1 VETAFGP
8 IAGTNG
14 TVNTPTVCARCGVGT
29 PPSGNENA
37 GLRLSIDNNTPKPS
51 GNVESK
57 RNNKPPA
64 GTPAVKK
71 TRRLL
76 SKNAARGHAAR
87 IFTKIFAI
95 GLAATSPAELPSVLR
110 RNIAATSAAGP
121 SAVCW
126 TVNVSGSGATLRSAV
141 MDGGSRTLNTPGRLP
156 PGRHPMTA
164 NSVSKRAVRLAPT
177 VASPSA
183 VGGYSP
189 SSKPPLSCPAGN
201 VTANDIHGD
210 RT

>member
-37 GLRLSIDNNTPKPS
+37 GLRLSIDNNTPKLS

-87 IFTKIFAI
+87 IFTEIFAI
-95 GLAATSPAELPSVLR
+95 GLAATSPAELPSVPR
-110 RNIAATSAAGP
+110 RNIAATRAAGP

-126 TVNVSGSGATLRSAV
+126 IVNASGSGATLRPVAT
-141 MDGGSRTLNTPGRLP
+141 GAGWRTLNAPGSLP
-156 PGRHPMTA
+156 PGRRPMTA
-164 NSVSKRAVRLAPT
+164 NRVSQRAVRLVPT
-177 VASPSA
+177 VASPHA

-189 SSKPPLSCPAGN
+189 FSKSPLSCPAGN
-201 VTANDIHGD
+201 VTANDIQGD